1 MIPHAIGRSQSP
13 LPRTPFEDG
22 VLGCMVAAMLG
33 AVRWIQP
40 SIVTLMTVSLMFGVY
55 GFDGAIHSVHHLLAP
70 DALHQPDVDDSE
82 DDHGTSAADAEQA
95 CHVAGAASHAAATL
109 VDVLPVVGPASMDA
123 RLLLFGTRT
132 VPRVGWTDSHHVR
145 APPSSRLLSS

>member
-1 MIPHAIGRSQSP
+1 
-13 LPRTPFEDG
+13 
-22 VLGCMVAAMLG
+22 MVAAMLG

-55 GFDGAIHSVHHLLAP
+55 GFDGAIHSVHHLLAS
-70 DALHQPDVDDSE
+70 DSLHQQDTDDSE
-82 DDHGTSAADAEQA
+82 GDHGTSGADPAQA
-95 CHVAGAASHAAATL
+95 CHVAAAASHAAATL

-123 RLLLFGTRT
+123 RLLLLAMRD
-132 VPRVGWTDSHHVR
+132 VPRSAWTDSHRGR